1 METRFIS
8 ILSMPRNGTN
18 YLCDLIGK
26 FQEIDSLY
34 EIYHNR
40 SVYFNKPSLSNKI
53 IQHINSLYQ
62 LQIKDNDDP
71 QLIDF
76 IAQNP
81 ALLLDLISSYSQNKY
96 ISFKVF
102 PNHLS
107 LDNLREVIIKNNRIK
122 KIIVKRNLLDVYFSV
137 QFARLTQRWD
147 RRDTSELK
155 VDFNPNNFLKWY
167 SSHKE
172 YYDFI
177 ERELEANN
185 QQAIALDYEK
195 IHSLN
200 NNQEKFLFLYNF
212 LKSTGINLDRSNL
225 VERSQAELNQNIRK
239 KQDKRVNRLD
249 KVNNPQDLLHTL
261 KRNKLESLL
270 A

>member
-1 METRFIS
+1 
-8 ILSMPRNGTN
+8 MPRNGTN

-34 EIYHNR
+34 EIFHDQSAYIN
-40 SVYFNKPSLSNKI
+40 NDLLSKNI
-53 IQHINSLYQ
+53 VQHINSIYN
-62 LQIKDNDDP
+62 LQIKDNSDP
-71 QLIDF
+71 QFIDF
-76 IAQNP
+76 IYQNP
-81 ALLLDLISSYSQNKY
+81 ALFLDIISSYSTNKY

-107 LDNLREVIIKNNRIK
+107 LDNLKNVIIKNDRIK

-147 RRDTSELK
+147 QKDTSK
-155 VDFNPNNFLKWY
+155 HQVDFNPSNFLQWF
-167 SSHKE
+167 SFHKD

-177 ERELEANN
+177 ERELKANN

-200 NNQEKFLFLYNF
+200 NNQEKFLFLFNF
-212 LKSTGINLDRSNL
+212 LQSAGLTLDQKNLFDK
-225 VERSQAELNQNIRK
+225 SQAELNKNIRQ
-239 KQDKRVNRLD
+239 KQDKRVNRLE
-249 KVNNPQDLLHTL
+249 KVSNPNVLLNTL
-261 KRNKLESLL
+261 KQNQLESLL
-270 A
+270 V

>member
-34 EIYHNR
+34 EIFHNQ
-40 SVYFNKPSLSNKI
+40 SAYFNNNFLSQNI
-53 IQHINSLYQ
+53 IQHINSIYNLH
-62 LQIKDNDDP
+62 IKDNSDP
-71 QLIDF
+71 QFTDF
-76 IAQNP
+76 IYKNP
-81 ALLLDLISSYSQNKY
+81 SLFLDIISSYSKNKY

-107 LDNLREVIIKNNRIK
+107 LDNLRDVIIKNDRIK

-147 RRDTSELK
+147 QKDTSNLK
-155 VDFNPNNFLKWY
+155 FDFNPHNFLEWF
-167 SSHKE
+167 SFHQE
-172 YYDFI
+172 YYNFI
-177 ERELEANN
+177 ERELIANN
-185 QQAIALDYEK
+185 QSCVFLDYEK

-200 NNQEKFLFLYNF
+200 NNQEKFSFLFNF
-212 LKSTGINLDRSNL
+212 LCSAGITLDQNNLL
-225 VERSQAELNQNIRK
+225 EQSQAELNKNIRK
-239 KQDKRVNRLD
+239 KQDKRSSQLD
-249 KVNNPQDLLHTL
+249 KVSNPQALLSTL
-261 KRNKLESLL
+261 KQHQLDFLL
-270 A
+270 I

>member
-1 METRFIS
+1 
-8 ILSMPRNGTN
+8 MPRNGTN

-34 EIYHNR
+34 EIYHSH
-40 SVYFNKPSLSNKI
+40 SVYLNNGLLSKNI
-53 IQHINSLYQ
+53 IKHINSLYK
-62 LQIKDNDDP
+62 LQIKDNSDP
-71 QLIDF
+71 QFIDF
-76 IAQNP
+76 VSKNP
-81 ALLLDLISSYSQNKY
+81 ALFLDLISSYSKNKY

-107 LDNLREVIIKNNRIK
+107 LEDLKEVIIKNDRIQ

-147 RRDTSELK
+147 RNDTSELK
-155 VDFNPNNFLKWY
+155 VDFNPNNFLKWF
-167 SSHKE
+167 SFHKE

-177 ERELEANN
+177 ERELKANN
-185 QQAIALDYEK
+185 QKAIALDYEK

-200 NNQEKFLFLYNF
+200 DNREKFLFLFNF
-212 LKSTGINLDRSNL
+212 FQSAGLDISQENLF
-225 VERSQAELNQNIRK
+225 ERSPAELNQNIRK
-239 KQDKRVNRLD
+239 KQDKRVNQLD
-249 KVNNPQDLLHTL
+249 KVNNPQVLLNTL
-261 KRNKLESLL
+261 KQNQLESLL